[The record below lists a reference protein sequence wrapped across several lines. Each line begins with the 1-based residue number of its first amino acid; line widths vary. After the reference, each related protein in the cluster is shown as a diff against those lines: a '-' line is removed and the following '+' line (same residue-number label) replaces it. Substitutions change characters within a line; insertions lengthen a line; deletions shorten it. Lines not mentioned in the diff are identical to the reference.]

1 MTKTLKH
8 ECTAEPEH
16 MRDLCG
22 YGSGRDKECEQ
33 PIGKMCRCARSWI
46 VGDENDASRDA

>member
-1 MTKTLKH
+1 MTKALKH

-22 YGSGRDKECEQ
+22 YWSGRDKECEL
-33 PIGKMCRCARSWI
+33 PMGKMCRCARSVI
-46 VGDENDASRDA
+46 VEDENQNPK